1 MPTAGVPTTRE
12 LDTLATMLHSS
23 FNHMID
29 ARDSNGNL
37 VWGSRETSD
46 AYSES
51 VQGFYDLQLR
61 APGGMTRELTEL

>member
-1 MPTAGVPTTRE
+1 MQTAGVPTTRE
-12 LDTLATMLHSS
+12 LDTLATMLSSS
-23 FNHMID
+23 FNHMIN
-29 ARDSNGNL
+29 ARDSAGEL

-61 APGGMTRELTEL
+61 APGGMTRDLTEL